1 MLLSIFLLSTANAI
15 AQPLRAVNCEVSID
29 AFPGEEFGIGCA
41 DFTYISG
48 NDTCTNQT
56 FTGGD
61 PEVFPLPS
69 STNTSLTVSLDDINC
84 DPEEY
89 VDLPILISSALSG
102 TISSLDFAVIVTTDA
117 PDAFYAEP
125 EVVDVLAGTSP
136 NIVVMA
142 VPGSPGQYVVRFRYV
157 AQSATP
163 FAGTN
168 NQIGVLRIYRPPN
181 LCQGYTIGADLV
193 AGRIRSV
200 ASGPISGIV
209 CRAVQLGGNVSE
221 ECEVDGMPFCSD
233 DFHLTI
239 TKEEDLD
246 DCSTLKVYATLS
258 WDTLGYGDTL
268 QFKQIRAILNFNM
281 GNGVSITNAQLE
293 GLSCPDP
300 GDNDPSLCHA
310 GCLDYGGNTVELCI
324 NVGSPI
330 VVANNARIVVTFDAP
345 SGCIQGATVR
355 KMTLQRP
362 DSMVCQPNIDS
373 IAVFPY
379 CSPMMENFIRGNI
392 ATELGCWIEGIN
404 IAIVAMDDHD
414 CDENIPINSDT
425 SACAPF
431 TSGCL
436 CDINTAGEYVVTPSK
451 NDNPLNGV
459 TTYDLVLISKHILGS
474 EPLSN
479 PYKIIAADANK
490 SGGIT
495 TFDIVEFRKL
505 ILGTYDSLPNNTSW
519 RFLPKDLEFVNPANP
534 FQVAFKEAITAEI
547 DGNGI
552 EYSFTYNAD
561 TLNPDAADFVGIK
574 VGDVNCTAVN
584 CSPTC
589 ADCATYP
596 QRPANPTERFTFGV
610 PGMHSEPGETI
621 VLPVYAGSAQPLVA
635 YQAGLRFDPDRF
647 EFLAVSAGDVPGF
660 TPDCINLSEAAAG
673 KVKVLWLSFD
683 HESNYL
689 QPDQVLFYLALRA
702 KKAVRGNELI
712 LTTDD
717 AVFANLG
724 YTSEKLELPL
734 QAALLPTNGQRA
746 QPSGSGPLAISCSP
760 NPTSGAI
767 ALSMVSE
774 VPGLM
779 QVAIFGPYGVRVYY
793 REIEIGKGANN
804 LSVPEAVVWPA
815 GIYTWQVQV
824 GAEKVTGRF
833 VKL

>member
-117 PDAFYAEP
+117 PDGFYAEP

-459 TTYDLVLISKHILGS
+459 TTYDLVLISKHILGI
-474 EPLSN
+474 EPFDT
-479 PYKIIAADANK
+479 PFKMIAADANN
-490 SGGIT
+490 SGSIT
-495 TFDIVEFRKL
+495 TFDITSIRKL
-505 ILGTYDSLPNNTSW
+505 ILGIVDTFPYNVSW
-519 RFLPKDLEFVNPANP
+519 RFVPDTNWFEFPNPVNP
-534 FQVAFKEAITAEI
+534 FFSAFPEKITISAIP
-547 DGNGI
+547 
-552 EYSFTYNAD
+552 D
-561 TLNPDAADFVGIK
+561 TLVNFFGIK
-574 VGDVNCTAVN
+574 LGDVNYTAATACYTDPSDPASNN
-584 CSPTC
+584 CH
-589 ADCATYP
+589 AW
-596 QRPANPTERFTFGV
+596 
-610 PGMHSEPGETI
+610 
-621 VLPVYAGSAQPLVA
+621 
-635 YQAGLRFDPDRF
+635 DR
-647 EFLAVSAGDVPGF
+647 
-660 TPDCINLSEAAAG
+660 
-673 KVKVLWLSFD
+673 
-683 HESNYL
+683 
-689 QPDQVLFYLALRA
+689 
-702 KKAVRGNELI
+702 
-712 LTTDD
+712 
-717 AVFANLG
+717 
-724 YTSEKLELPL
+724 
-734 QAALLPTNGQRA
+734 
-746 QPSGSGPLAISCSP
+746 
-760 NPTSGAI
+760 
-767 ALSMVSE
+767 
-774 VPGLM
+774 
-779 QVAIFGPYGVRVYY
+779 
-793 REIEIGKGANN
+793 
-804 LSVPEAVVWPA
+804 PA
-815 GIYTWQVQV
+815 GIYTLREPRRRALKTGDYYTLPLRASGEIPIVALQSAFRFDSEVLELV
-824 GAEKVTGRF
+824 GPSLGDVPGLSADNFNLTQAAEGIIRTSWFAQPDGLEEEALKPGQSLFNLTFRVRQDLPENTELLGIDQTLMPNMAWTQEGTAYLLQAVVSSQREETNQPEMPVWVRCHPNPSPGEVIFDIVALPQPHRARLVVFDAFGRSIWHRDLAKETSPIQINVPEAAF
-833 VKL
+833 WPNGVYHWELRFDKQKSLGTFIRQ